1 MEDDSRGKT
10 TSVSKSTQTNNKKDA
25 MGTLYDIVFKN
36 GEVVVGY
43 THHSHQ
49 DILKMILTD
58 DIYVIQENNH
68 PGKYTYILPKEV
80 SHFRFDKTFSET
92 IQPL

>member
-1 MEDDSRGKT
+1 MEDARELKT
-10 TSVSKSTQTNNKKDA
+10 TSVSESIPSNNKKDA

-68 PGKYTYILPKEV
+68 PGKYTYILPKDV
-80 SHFRFDKTFSET
+80 SHFRFDKAFSET